1 MKKFGLV
8 LCSILL
14 AGTAAFAETFRIPV
28 GEFNELKVN
37 DNINVVYSNN
47 PDSVGFVVFETRNDY
62 ASYIL
67 TDMNKGKLKIELAQ
81 EAASVKM
88 PTIYVYSSFLSTVE
102 NSKAGEVTVKDVKPT
117 AKFTAEQQGNGAI
130 IIENVDAT
138 TIDLKIITGKG
149 KIIAKGKCT
158 NLNIKNIGTGDID
171 AMELV
176 APKVKTNIMGT
187 GSIYC
192 NATKTLNISGLGSGK
207 VYYHGNPIISK
218 SKLGNIKPVPVVD
231 EKITVTEEVTEEEV
245 KATPLKEVTPD
256 ENEAVE
262 QDNEEDDDNSRIKVT
277 TA

>member
-1 MKKFGLV
+1 MY
-8 LCSILL
+8 
-14 AGTAAFAETFRIPV
+14 E
-28 GEFNELKVN
+28 
-37 DNINVVYSNN
+37 
-47 PDSVGFVVFETRNDY
+47 DS
-62 ASYIL
+62 
-67 TDMNKGKLKIELAQ
+67 
-81 EAASVKM
+81 
-88 PTIYVYSSFLSTVE
+88 
-102 NSKAGEVTVKDVKPT
+102 
-117 AKFTAEQQGNGAI
+117 
-130 IIENVDAT
+130 
-138 TIDLKIITGKG
+138 ITGKG

-176 APKVKTNIMGT
+176 APNVKTNIMGT

>member
-47 PDSVGFVVFETRNDY
+47 PDSIGFIVFETKNEY
-62 ASYIL
+62 ASYVL
-67 TDMNKGKLKIELAQ
+67 TDINKGKLKIEMAQ

-117 AKFTAEQQGNGAI
+117 AKFTAEQQGNGTI

-176 APKVKTNIMGT
+176 APNVKTNIMGT

-245 KATPLKEVTPD
+245 KATPLKEVTPN

>member
-47 PDSVGFVVFETRNDY
+47 PDSVGFVVFETKNDY

-176 APKVKTNIMGT
+176 APNVKTNIMGT
-187 GSIYC
+187 GSIFC
-192 NATKTLNISGLGSGK
+192 RATKSLSISGLGSGK
-207 VYYHGNPIISK
+207 VYYQGNPTISK

-231 EKITVTEEVTEEEV
+231 KELEVSGHQVLEV
-245 KATPLKEVTPD
+245 CPRVIVGE
-256 ENEAVE
+256 
-262 QDNEEDDDNSRIKVT
+262 
-277 TA
+277 

>member
-47 PDSVGFVVFETRNDY
+47 PDSVGFVVFETKNEY
-62 ASYIL
+62 ASYVL
-67 TDMNKGKLKIELAQ
+67 TDINKGKLKIEMAQ

-102 NSKAGEVTVKDVKPT
+102 NSKAGEVTLKDVKPT

-176 APKVKTNIMGT
+176 APNVKTNIMGT